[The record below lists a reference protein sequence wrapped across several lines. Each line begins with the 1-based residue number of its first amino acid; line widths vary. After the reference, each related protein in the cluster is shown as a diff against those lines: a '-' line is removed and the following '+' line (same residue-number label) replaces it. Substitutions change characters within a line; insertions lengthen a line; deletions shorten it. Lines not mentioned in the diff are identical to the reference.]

1 MDGKDPARRL
11 VEHAPNQPYLVAP
24 GKLTV
29 QKSPD
34 FKMTS
39 SKSPT
44 VAARI
49 ERWPIAGSFTIS
61 RGAKTEAVTVVAEVS
76 RGGLIGR
83 GECVPYARYGETPEA
98 TLAALLA
105 MQEPVGCGL
114 DRQALQA
121 AMPAG
126 AARNALD
133 CALLDLEAK
142 TAGRRAWDLLGLPSP
157 AACIT
162 AYTISLGTPEA
173 MAAATARA
181 AHRPLLK
188 IKLGGDGDGARLAA
202 VRKSAPESELIV
214 DANEAWTPEN
224 LERNLAECAEF
235 GVTLVEQPLPSG
247 QDEALARIGRPVAV
261 CADESVH
268 HRASLGGLRERY
280 DAVNIKL
287 DKTGGLTEALA
298 MADAAQALGFE
309 IMIGCMVATSLAMAP
324 AMLLARQARFVDLDG
339 PLLLARDREDGLR
352 YDGSLVYPPDAALWG

>member
-1 MDGKDPARRL
+1 
-11 VEHAPNQPYLVAP
+11 
-24 GKLTV
+24 
-29 QKSPD
+29 
-34 FKMTS
+34 MTS
-39 SKSPT
+39 SRST
-44 VAARI
+44 GLAARI

-76 RGGLIGR
+76 HSGGLGGGLGGHTGR
-83 GECVPYARYGETPEA
+83 GECVPYPRYGETPDA

-105 MQEPVGCGL
+105 MQGPLSRGL

-142 TAGRRAWDLLGLPSP
+142 TSGRRVWDLLGRPAPS
-157 AACIT
+157 ACTT

-188 IKLGGDGDGARLAA
+188 IKLGGDGDGARIAA
-202 VRKSAPESELIV
+202 VRRAAPESELIV
-214 DANEAWTPEN
+214 DANEAWTPHN
-224 LERNLAECAEF
+224 LQQNLAECAEF
-235 GVTLVEQPLPSG
+235 GVTLVEQPLPAG
-247 QDEALARIGRPVAV
+247 QDDALARIGRRPVAV

-268 HRASLGGLRERY
+268 DRKSLDGLRDRY

-287 DKTGGLTEALA
+287 DKTGGLTEALV

-309 IMIGCMVATSLAMAP
+309 IMVGCMVATSLAMAP

-339 PLLLARDREDGLR
+339 PLLLARDRDGGLR
-352 YDGSLVYPPDAALWG
+352 YDGSLVYPPEAALWG

>member
-1 MDGKDPARRL
+1 
-11 VEHAPNQPYLVAP
+11 LVAA
-24 GKLTV
+24 GKLAV
-29 QKSPD
+29 QKIAD

-39 SKSPT
+39 TISRKLAGS
-44 VAARI
+44 I

-61 RGAKTEAVTVVAEVS
+61 RGAKTEAVAVVATVS
-76 RGGLIGR
+76 HGGHEGR
-83 GECVPYARYGETPEA
+83 GECVPYSRYGETPEA
-98 TLAALLA
+98 TLQALEA
-105 MQEPVGCGL
+105 MREPLLRGL

-142 TAGRRAWDLLGLPSP
+142 SRGQRAWALLGLPAP
-157 AACIT
+157 RPCTT
-162 AYTISLGTPEA
+162 AFTISLATPEA
-173 MAAATARA
+173 MAAATAKA

-188 IKLGGDGDGARLAA
+188 IKLGGDGDEARISA
-202 VRKSAPESELIV
+202 VRRAAPESELIV
-214 DANEAWTPEN
+214 DANEAWTSDN
-224 LERNLAECAEF
+224 LERNLAACASA
-235 GVTLVEQPLPSG
+235 GVTLVEQPLPAG
-247 QDEALARIGRPVAV
+247 RDEALARIKRPIAV

-268 HRASLGGLRERY
+268 DRASLEGLRERY

-324 AMLLARQARFVDLDG
+324 AMLLTPQARFVDLDG
-339 PLLLARDREDGLR
+339 PLLLARDRDGGLR
-352 YDGSLVYPPDAALWG
+352 YDDSLVYPPEAALWG